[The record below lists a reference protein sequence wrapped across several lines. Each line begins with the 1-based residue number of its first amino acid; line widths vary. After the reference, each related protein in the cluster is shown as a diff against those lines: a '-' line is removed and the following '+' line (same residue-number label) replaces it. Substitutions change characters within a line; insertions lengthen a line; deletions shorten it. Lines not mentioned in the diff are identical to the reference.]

1 MDKSGTVH
9 RLWWPWQLALLFQVE
24 LALELGMYE
33 SSCSYQSAL
42 DLKRV
47 SAACPPAVPAIKSE
61 DCMSAGL
68 SGTAGDWA
76 AGCAYRFACNSSTF
90 EQLKQSVEKAKAALQ
105 DRGSYLAASS
115 AFSDLASS
123 PFAPPP
129 RSNAVT
135 QDPLQDARRDDA
147 ITSISEKRTHSE
159 CRHVSINIGNNMFIL
174 LVLEPSRS
182 LSSSNLCIL
191 WKTTSRHLQHYCQ
204 LSCFWA
210 YRDLNSSD
218 FSAMG

>member
-1 MDKSGTVH
+1 
-9 RLWWPWQLALLFQVE
+9 
-24 LALELGMYE
+24 
-33 SSCSYQSAL
+33 
-42 DLKRV
+42 
-47 SAACPPAVPAIKSE
+47 
-61 DCMSAGL
+61 MSAGL

-129 RSNAVT
+129 RNNAAT

-147 ITSISEKRTHSE
+147 ITSISDKRTHSE
-159 CRHVSINIGNNMFIL
+159 YRHAAVILVGSNNLI
-174 LVLEPSRS
+174 
-182 LSSSNLCIL
+182 SSV
-191 WKTTSRHLQHYCQ
+191 
-204 LSCFWA
+204 F
-210 YRDLNSSD
+210 
-218 FSAMG
+218 

>member
-1 MDKSGTVH
+1 
-9 RLWWPWQLALLFQVE
+9 VE

-129 RSNAVT
+129 RNNAAT
-135 QDPLQDARRDDA
+135 QDPLQDARRGDA
-147 ITSISEKRTHSE
+147 ITSVSDKRTHSE
-159 CRHVSINIGNNMFIL
+159 YRHVPVILVGSNKFI
-174 LVLEPSRS
+174 
-182 LSSSNLCIL
+182 SSV
-191 WKTTSRHLQHYCQ
+191 
-204 LSCFWA
+204 F
-210 YRDLNSSD
+210 
-218 FSAMG
+218 

>member
-1 MDKSGTVH
+1 
-9 RLWWPWQLALLFQVE
+9 
-24 LALELGMYE
+24 
-33 SSCSYQSAL
+33 
-42 DLKRV
+42 
-47 SAACPPAVPAIKSE
+47 
-61 DCMSAGL
+61 MSAGL

-129 RSNAVT
+129 RNNAAT

-147 ITSISEKRTHSE
+147 VASISDKRTHSE
-159 CRHVSINIGNNMFIL
+159 YRHVAVIFVGSNKFISSIF
-174 LVLEPSRS
+174 
-182 LSSSNLCIL
+182 
-191 WKTTSRHLQHYCQ
+191 
-204 LSCFWA
+204 
-210 YRDLNSSD
+210 
-218 FSAMG
+218 

>member
-1 MDKSGTVH
+1 M
-9 RLWWPWQLALLFQVE
+9 
-24 LALELGMYE
+24 
-33 SSCSYQSAL
+33 
-42 DLKRV
+42 
-47 SAACPPAVPAIKSE
+47 PAIKSE

-129 RSNAVT
+129 RNNAAT
-135 QDPLQDARRDDA
+135 QDLLQDTRRDDA
-147 ITSISEKRTHSE
+147 MSSVSDKRTHTNVSRGEGKLRQWNQEDRKRRDVDFITKSHDNQRSQICRGTSE
-159 CRHVSINIGNNMFIL
+159 KIERVKERAYSLNWLDITDL
-174 LVLEPSRS
+174 LETQVTPQGVTR
-182 LSSSNLCIL
+182 
-191 WKTTSRHLQHYCQ
+191 R
-204 LSCFWA
+204 
-210 YRDLNSSD
+210 R
-218 FSAMG
+218 GGG